1 MTNTHMIE
9 MSLALS
15 RLWDVLVDLLNH
27 LSNILMAMMLMNGDI
42 YDNFNMDLEEEI
54 SADNYDNFVLIV

>member
-1 MTNTHMIE
+1 